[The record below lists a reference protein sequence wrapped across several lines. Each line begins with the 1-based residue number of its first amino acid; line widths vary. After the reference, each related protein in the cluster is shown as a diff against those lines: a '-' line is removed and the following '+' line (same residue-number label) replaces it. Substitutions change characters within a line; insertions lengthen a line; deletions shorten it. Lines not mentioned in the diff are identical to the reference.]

1 MFFIFSELT
10 RAKYQE
16 VIQNSGLFHINGEV
30 YFIEMVKIFFIISLI
45 LFHQQQ
51 KIEEKDIVKGDLLGS
66 GSCGY
71 VYKMEHKPT
80 NTLLAVKVTF

>member
-45 LFHQQQ
+45 LFH
-51 KIEEKDIVKGDLLGS
+51 
-66 GSCGY
+66 
-71 VYKMEHKPT
+71 
-80 NTLLAVKVTF
+80 